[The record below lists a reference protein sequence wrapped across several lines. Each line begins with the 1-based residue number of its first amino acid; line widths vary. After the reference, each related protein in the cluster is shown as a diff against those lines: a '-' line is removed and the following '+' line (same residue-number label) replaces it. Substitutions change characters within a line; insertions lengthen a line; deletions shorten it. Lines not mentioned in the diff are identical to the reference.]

1 MDNVWNY
8 KQPLIDSAAFEKF
21 EQQYNVRIPEE
32 LKTFVVEHNE
42 ASPEKDA
49 FDSESGEHLFSDVLR
64 FDSGETRKVTAY
76 DAMEEIQ
83 NKELIPFAKDPF
95 GNYICLSLK
104 DGTVRLWDHED
115 HETGTTA
122 MAGRNL
128 QDFIENLHE

>member
-49 FDSESGEHLFSDVLR
+49 AEKH
-64 FDSGETRKVTAY
+64 
-76 DAMEEIQ
+76 
-83 NKELIPFAKDPF
+83 
-95 GNYICLSLK
+95 
-104 DGTVRLWDHED
+104 VR
-115 HETGTTA
+115 
-122 MAGRNL
+122 
-128 QDFIENLHE
+128 

>member
-49 FDSESGEHLFSDVLR
+49 FDSESGEHLLSDCLLYTSPSPR
-64 FDSGETRKVTAY
+64 
-76 DAMEEIQ
+76 DA
-83 NKELIPFAKDPF
+83 
-95 GNYICLSLK
+95 
-104 DGTVRLWDHED
+104 
-115 HETGTTA
+115 
-122 MAGRNL
+122 
-128 QDFIENLHE
+128 